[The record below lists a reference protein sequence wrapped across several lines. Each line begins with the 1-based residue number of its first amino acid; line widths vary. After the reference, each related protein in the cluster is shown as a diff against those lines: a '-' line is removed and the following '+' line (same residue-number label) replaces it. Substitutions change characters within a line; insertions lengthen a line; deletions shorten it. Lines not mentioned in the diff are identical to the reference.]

1 MKIGI
6 LHLSDLHIQDEIYS
20 ERINK
25 LVKAIEYDIKQ
36 LSTLYLVLSG
46 DITNNGKQ
54 SEFENAKIL
63 INNLTEKL
71 KANSK
76 LLTIKIIDVPGNHDC
91 CFDNE
96 KKTRKSII
104 RDCKTD
110 IIDEEDYFIDA
121 MAIQSDF
128 WDFTNEMTDYKGR
141 NQVSYKYMFRPHINF
156 KVTFHCYNTS
166 WLTEKNEKQG
176 SLIIPENKFLKNEN
190 GEYIIS
196 VFHHPIDWLSANT
209 KRNNKQRF
217 EEHLINSSNLVIYG
231 HEHDKGN
238 SKAIIQKNKNT
249 VFCGGKAFNKNE
261 IKETGFS
268 LYKID
273 LIDKSINIKT
283 FNFNGETYSV
293 EFEDKYK
300 IVEKNKREF
309 ILSEEFYSK
318 ITELNIPLKHPKKP
332 KLLLSD
338 VFVFPDL
345 EPLFE
350 GDNVVQYP
358 NSYELIEKVKNDEKA
373 SVLIEGADQSGKTSL
388 LFVLYKR
395 FYEMGLTP
403 IYLRGKYCNETDIK
417 KLVKKSLKEQYG
429 KNDVDLFFQ
438 LEKKILL
445 LDNFHKSRLNS
456 KYKKRLIESFND
468 NFEFIFLTSDNT
480 YNSKNVTEE
489 ATSLKDYLKFKL
501 LPLGHE
507 KRSEL
512 IEQWLLIGENK
523 LTVQEEVILSN
534 VKLRFN
540 EIDSLIGNRLMPS
553 YPIFIL
559 TLLQGLDE
567 NLQNFSQTSYANIYL
582 VLIKAGLIK
591 EGIKDSVLTSLLNI
605 LKELAFYMFD
615 KKKNPFN
622 KSDFDKFITNYA
634 SKFFRDK
641 SLTNNKILSVLC
653 NSNILKFDDEYY
665 SFSYKYIYYFLI
677 AQKISS
683 EIEIYEELI
692 YDLCNN
698 IHLEINAN
706 ILIFLSHHSKAQ
718 LLIDNIVFTSQ
729 IPFEKAS
736 PLTLNKNDS
745 FVQFITEFTDEI
757 KDEIIEERNPKEE
770 VKKELKQKDAIER
783 KKLKD
788 KEEREDEGVLPN
800 EAIELNQAFR
810 TVKIIGQIVKNQ
822 SGDFEKGKLI
832 KLVEAAYNTVFR
844 FLGFYS
850 EMLEKDKDILIEVIV
865 EEIKK
870 KEKKNKRGDVDS
882 KLIEK
887 TVRKILQF
895 ISWRICVESITNL
908 MFSVGTKGQN
918 ELFDKVNENIDST
931 ASKIVTFAIKTFY
944 DKIDL
949 QALKY
954 LFEDIKDNDL
964 AQCILREYIK
974 RYLYT
979 NFVERNKRDKIIQI
993 AGFKKQRLIGRMK
1006 TKGSR
1011 VGTMQS

>member
-6 LHLSDLHIQDEIYS
+6 LHLSDLHIQDKIQT
-20 ERINK
+20 ERIDS
-25 LVKAIEYDIKQ
+25 LVKAIDYDIKQ
-36 LSTLYLVLSG
+36 ISNLYLVLSG
-46 DITNNGKQ
+46 DVTNYGRP

-63 INNLTEKL
+63 VRHLTDSL
-71 KANSK
+71 KASGR
-76 LLTIKIIDVPGNHDC
+76 LLAIKIITVPGNHDC

-104 RDCKTD
+104 NDCKTD
-110 IIDEEDYFIDA
+110 FVEEEDFFIDA
-121 MAIQSDF
+121 MAVQSNF
-128 WDFTNEMTDYKGR
+128 WDFTNEITEFKDR
-141 NQVSYKYMFRPHINF
+141 NQVAYKFEFRPHIDF
-156 KVTFHCYNTS
+156 TVTFHCYNTS
-166 WLTEKNEKQG
+166 WLTEINETQG
-176 SLIIPENKFLKNEN
+176 SLIIPENKFLENEN

-238 SKAIIQKNKNT
+238 SKAIIQKNNNI
-249 VFCGGKAFNKNE
+249 VFCGGKAFDKKEVN
-261 IKETGFS
+261 ETGFS
-268 LYKID
+268 LYEID
-273 LIDKSINIKT
+273 LTDKSINIKT
-283 FNFNGETYSV
+283 FNFDGQIYSI
-293 EFEDKYK
+293 EFEDKHK
-300 IVEKNKREF
+300 IIEKNKREF
-309 ILSEEFYSK
+309 ILSQEFETK
-318 ITELNIPLKHPKKP
+318 ITHLSIPLKHSKKP
-332 KLLLSD
+332 NLVLSD

-345 EPLFE
+345 EPLLDE
-350 GDNVVQYP
+350 DTVQYP
-358 NSYELIEKVKNDEKA
+358 NSSELIDKVKNDDTA
-373 SVLIEGADQSGKTSL
+373 NILIEGADQSGKTSL
-388 LFVLYKR
+388 LHVLYKR

-403 IYLRGKYCNETDIK
+403 IYLRGKNCNETDVKNLI
-417 KLVKKSLKEQYG
+417 KKSLKEQY
-429 KNDVDLFFQ
+429 KNDKVGLFFQ
-438 LEKKILL
+438 QNKKVLL
-445 LDNFHKSRLNS
+445 LDNFQKSGLNP
-456 KYKKRLIESFND
+456 KFKKRLIELFNE

-480 YNSKNVTEE
+480 YSSKNVTEE
-489 ATSLKDYLKFKL
+489 ATSLKDYLKYKL

-523 LTVQEEVILSN
+523 LTVREEVILAN

-540 EIDSLIGNRLMPS
+540 EIDSLIGNKLMPS

-559 TLLQGLDE
+559 TLLQSLDE

-605 LKELAFYMFD
+605 LKELAFYMYHE
-615 KKKNPFN
+615 KKSPFN
-622 KSDFDKFITNYA
+622 RSDFDEFITVYS
-634 SKFFRDK
+634 SKYFRHK
-641 SLTNNKILSVLC
+641 TLTNDKILKVLC

-683 EIEIYEELI
+683 DIESNESLI
-692 YDLCNN
+692 YDLCNK

-718 LLIDNIVFTSQ
+718 ILIDNIVFTSE
-729 IPFEKAS
+729 IPFEKAT
-736 PLTLNKNDS
+736 PLTLNKDDE
-745 FVQFITEFTDEI
+745 FVKFIAEFTNEI

-770 VKKELKQKDAIER
+770 VKKELKQKDSIER
-783 KKLKD
+783 QKD
-788 KEEREDEGVLPN
+788 EDEEQDEEGIFPK
-800 EAIELNQAFR
+800 EAIEMNQAFR

-822 SGDFEKGKLI
+822 SGDFEKEKLI
-832 KLVEAAYNTVFR
+832 KLVEAAYNTIFR

-850 EMLEKDKDILIEVIV
+850 GMLEKDKELLIETVV
-865 EEIKK
+865 EEIKEK
-870 KEKKNKRGDVDS
+870 ENEKKNRRGEIDV

-887 TVRKILQF
+887 KVREILQF

-918 ELFDKVNENIDST
+918 ELFDKVNSNIDST

-949 QALKY
+949 NELES
-954 LFEDIKDNDL
+954 LFEDVKDNYL

-979 NFVERNKRDKIIQI
+979 NFVERNKRDRIIQI
-993 AGFKKQRLIGRMK
+993 AGFNKQKLIGKMK
-1006 TKGSR
+1006 TR
-1011 VGTMQS
+1011 